1 MDVEEALAIA
11 DALVFAKTG
20 KHLSTLQATIFR
32 GTWSGQKYEQIA
44 EVCFCS
50 DAHVKAVGASLWELV
65 SKGLEEK
72 VSKKTFRAA
81 LERRKRLSTPSTAQ
95 IPSQL
100 QAAGA
105 LLGETVSSNGVMFGG
120 SAQDQIPVGDAS
132 TSTAPAT
139 PPILD
144 NLEDLPLSGT
154 EPELPEGQ
162 VDLASTLYVERPP
175 IESRCYETI
184 LKPGA
189 LIRIKAPRKTGK
201 TSLMAR
207 ILVQAAK
214 QGYHTVPLSFQ
225 LADGRIFQDLDKFLR
240 WFCVNVGLELQLP
253 NQLANYWDEIFG
265 SKISCKAYFEQYLL
279 TETAQ
284 PLVLALDDID
294 RLFQYPDLA
303 EDFLGLLRTW
313 HEEAKNRD
321 IWKRLR
327 LIVVHSTE
335 IYLPLN
341 INQSPFNVG
350 LPIELPE
357 LTSEQVQELAR
368 RHGLDWSTQQAKQ
381 LMALV
386 GGHPYLVRLAL
397 YHIWHQDVTLEQ
409 VVQTSPISG
418 GIYSDHLQRQ
428 FWHLQQEP
436 ELALAL
442 AQVVTQPES
451 VELDLVQA
459 FKLQSIGLIHL
470 QGNHAVPS
478 CELYYQYFRDHFKD
492 SGLRYVSKE
501 IRD

>member
-1 MDVEEALAIA
+1 MEVEEALATA

-44 EVCFCS
+44 QVCYCS
-50 DAHVKAVGASLWELV
+50 DAHVKAVGAALWELL

-81 LERRKRLSTPSTAQ
+81 LERRGRLSAPSPTQTPLLETR
-95 IPSQL
+95 
-100 QAAGA
+100 
-105 LLGETVSSNGVMFGG
+105 LGEAVSARVFICDS
-120 SAQDQIPVGDAS
+120 SAEEQES
-132 TSTAPAT
+132 LTH
-139 PPILD
+139 
-144 NLEDLPLSGT
+144 LPET

-162 VDLASTLYVERPP
+162 VDLASALYIERPL
-175 IESRCYETI
+175 IEYRCYETM

-189 LIRIKAPRKTGK
+189 LIRIKAPRKMGK

-214 QGYHTVPLSFQ
+214 HGCRTVPLSFH
-225 LADGRIFQDLDKFLR
+225 LADGTIFQDLDKFLR

-253 NQLANYWDEIFG
+253 NQLADYWDEIFG

-279 TETAQ
+279 VETAL

-294 RLFQYPDLA
+294 RLFHYPNLA
-303 EDFLGLLRTW
+303 EDFFGLLRSW

-357 LTSEQVQELAR
+357 LTSEQVQDLAL
-368 RHGLDWSTQQAKQ
+368 RHGVDWSTQQAEQ

-397 YHIWHQDVTLEQ
+397 YHIWRQDVTLEQ
-409 VVQTSPISG
+409 LWQATPNSD
-418 GIYSDHLQRQ
+418 GIYRDHLQRQ
-428 FWHLQQEP
+428 LWNLQQEP
-436 ELALAL
+436 ELATAF
-442 AQVVTQPES
+442 AQVVTKLTP
-451 VELDLVQA
+451 VELDLVPA
-459 FKLQSIGLIHL
+459 LKLQSMGLVHL
-470 QGNHAVPS
+470 QGNQATPS
-478 CELYYQYFRDHFKD
+478 CKLYYQYFRDRF
-492 SGLRYVSKE
+492 SGNL
-501 IRD
+501 

>member
-1 MDVEEALAIA
+1 MEVEEALATA

-44 EVCFCS
+44 QVCYCS
-50 DAHVKAVGASLWELV
+50 DAHVKAVGAALWELL

-81 LERRKRLSTPSTAQ
+81 LERRGRLSAPSPTQTPLLEAR
-95 IPSQL
+95 
-100 QAAGA
+100 
-105 LLGETVSSNGVMFGG
+105 LGEAVSARVFICDSSGEEQVPA
-120 SAQDQIPVGDAS
+120 SDELTLAVPTTSPV
-132 TSTAPAT
+132 
-139 PPILD
+139 
-144 NLEDLPLSGT
+144 LESLAHLPET

-162 VDLASTLYVERPP
+162 VDLASALYIERPL
-175 IESRCYETI
+175 IEYRCYETI

-189 LIRIKAPRKTGK
+189 LIRIKAPRKMGK

-214 QGYHTVPLSFQ
+214 HGCRTVPLSFH

-240 WFCVNVGLELQLP
+240 WFCVNVGLGLQLP
-253 NQLANYWDEIFG
+253 NQLGGYWDEIFG

-279 TETAQ
+279 AETAL

-294 RLFQYPDLA
+294 RLFHYPDLA
-303 EDFLGLLRTW
+303 EDFFGLLRSW
-313 HEEAKNRD
+313 HEEAKNRE

-357 LTSEQVQELAR
+357 LTSEQVQDLAL
-368 RHGLDWSTQQAKQ
+368 RHRVDWSAQQVEQ

-397 YHIWHQDVTLEQ
+397 YHIWRQDITLEQ
-409 VVQTSPISG
+409 LWQTAPYSD
-418 GIYSDHLQRQ
+418 GIYRDHLQRQ
-428 FWHLQQEP
+428 LWNLQQEP
-436 ELALAL
+436 GLATAF
-442 AQVVTQPES
+442 AQVVTQLAP
-451 VELDLVQA
+451 VELDLVSA
-459 FKLQSIGLIHL
+459 LKLQSMGLVHL
-470 QGNHAVPS
+470 QGNQATPS
-478 CELYYQYFRDHFKD
+478 YKLYCQYFRDRF
-492 SGLRYVSKE
+492 SGNL
-501 IRD
+501 